1 MHETFRAMPSS
12 RLVPVTCRAMSIC
25 YLASGST
32 ATPLHASCVGERV
45 PQSPLKSSLFTHSP
59 PGPPI
64 FECSERTAMAHP
76 CDFCL
81 ICDIAC
87 LIDLPPFDSLAN
99 SSRKLRMLALFV

>member
-1 MHETFRAMPSS
+1 MHETFRAIPSS

-45 PQSPLKSSLFTHSP
+45 PQSPLKSSFLTHSP
-59 PGPPI
+59 SGPPI
-64 FECSERTAMAHP
+64 FECSEQTAMAHP

-81 ICDIAC
+81 ICDITC
-87 LIDLPPFDSLAN
+87 LIDLSPFDLLVN
-99 SSRKLRMLALFV
+99 SYRKLRMLALFV